1 MAMPTD
7 GTAGGGGERALT
19 ARSVVAS
26 VLLGTEP
33 PELPARLLVRSGE
46 LFGIAEG
53 TTRVALSRM
62 VSAGEVE
69 AAGDGRYRLSG
80 HLMARRARQDQAR
93 RPQLRGWDG
102 SWRTAIVTA
111 ESRPAAE
118 RAAWRATMRGR
129 RMAELRE
136 GVWLR
141 PDNLAPP
148 PADPLDEQCTWFTAV
163 PAGGGGADLAGPL
176 WDLESWRHQTS
187 ALLAR
192 MDSTVGSLRSG
203 DLDSLAPCFVL
214 AAAALRHLTADPLLP
229 AELLPRGWNGEELRT
244 AYDAYESALQGLLR
258 NWFRDQ
264 RADRPSVSV
273 KGETSQ
279 HRRSEH

>member
-1 MAMPTD
+1 VPTD
-7 GTAGGGGERALT
+7 GTAAAGGERALT

-46 LFGIAEG
+46 LFGIADG

-62 VSAGEVE
+62 VTAGEVE

-80 HLMARRARQDQAR
+80 HLMARRARQDQGR
-93 RPQLRGWDG
+93 HPQLRGWDG

-118 RAAWRATMRGR
+118 RAALRTAMRAR

-148 PADPLDEQCTWFTAV
+148 PADPLDEQCTWFTAA
-163 PAGGGGADLAGPL
+163 PAGDGSADLAASL
-176 WDLESWRHQTS
+176 WDLDSWRQETS
-187 ALLAR
+187 ALLTR
-192 MDSTVGSLRSG
+192 MEATVGSLRSG
-203 DLDSLAPCFVL
+203 DLDSLASCFVL
-214 AAAALRHLTADPLLP
+214 AASALRHLTADPLLP
-229 AELLPRGWNGEELRT
+229 PELLPRGWNGEELRT
-244 AYDAYESALQGLLR
+244 AYDGYESALQGLLR

-264 RADRPSVSV
+264 RADRP
-273 KGETSQ
+273 E
-279 HRRSEH
+279 